1 MAPKYINI
9 SIFLFIFLFSCINEN
24 YKVINN
30 KTSDIIITE
39 LETISDSIELTEDY
53 LNNYYTQTLFSKNS
67 NDYMV
72 AHNHKTHYIDIFNI
86 SKKEM
91 SNIKLYEEGQNS
103 INRDINGIYA
113 NSIDSI
119 WLYSTGNIYLLNTLG
134 EIEKKYNLPVD
145 KDEFIIN
152 STNYANATI
161 KLHFDSSRNALF
173 YTSIRMGDKN
183 SFFINE
189 LNILTMK
196 VEKTELIYTESEQG
210 IGKKFGWMQ
219 HPNVT
224 YKNNL
229 IIYNFPFNS
238 NIYTINLDSKERN
251 SFGGK
256 SIYTKNYAAETTEM
270 AIDNWF
276 RHTIENIH
284 FYEINNDK
292 YKDCYYRLHL
302 DGADFNSKDYKGD
315 QLNSKRLFLTIFDS
329 SFNIINEFPL
339 TKNKY
344 NIVGGWGVLK
354 DGFFIIKDNPLKENV
369 NYEQLEYDII
379 IPS

>member
-1 MAPKYINI
+1 MALNIYI
-9 SIFLFIFLFSCINEN
+9 SIFLFILLFSCNDEN
-24 YKVINN
+24 NKVINN

-39 LETISDSIELTEDY
+39 LETVSDSIELTEDY

-67 NDYMV
+67 NDYMIT
-72 AHNHKTHYIDIFNI
+72 HNHKTHYIDIFNI

-91 SNIKLYEEGQNS
+91 FNIKLYDEGQNS

-152 STNYANATI
+152 SSNYANATI

-196 VEKTELIYTESEQG
+196 VEKTELIYTEAEQG
-210 IGKKFGWMQ
+210 IGRNFGWMQ
-219 HPNVT
+219 HPNIT
-224 YKNNL
+224 YNNNL

-238 NIYTINLDSKERN
+238 NIYTINLDSKEMN
-251 SFGGK
+251 SLGGR
-256 SIYTKNYAAETTEM
+256 SIYTKNYADETTEM

-276 RHTIENIH
+276 RHTVENIH
-284 FYEINNDK
+284 FFEINYDK

-302 DGADFNSKDYKGD
+302 DGADFSSKVSKGD
-315 QLNSKRLFLTIFDS
+315 QLNSKKLFLTIFDS

-339 TKNKY
+339 TKSKY

-354 DGFFIIKDNPLKENV
+354 DGFFIIKDNPLIENV
-369 NYEQLEYDII
+369 ENEQLEYDII
-379 IPS
+379 IPV